1 MQNVVERVINLLIY
15 LLESPEP
22 ASAADIRHTVAGYG
36 QESDEA
42 FHRMFERDKDL
53 LKRLGVPLEL
63 KAMDSWEI
71 DFGYTV
77 DPAKYALPDPGLTEP
92 ERVALSV
99 AARMVRLGGANV
111 GLAGLLKLG
120 GVERGT
126 GIEPLG
132 ADLGA
137 EASVLSELFLAVTE
151 RRRLE
156 FTYSGET
163 RLIEPYGLAHR
174 RGHWY
179 LVGHTASGER
189 VYRVDRMSDLEVG
202 DKTGVFERPKRF
214 QVKKAMST
222 NPWEM
227 GTDDVVT
234 ASVRFDEGLS
244 WWAART
250 LDVEPPA
257 EGPLEVELTVANRDA
272 FIGWILG
279 FGPDA
284 EVLGPAELRAAVLE
298 RVEAA
303 MEGLG

>member
-15 LLESPEP
+15 LLQSPEP
-22 ASAADIRHTVAGYG
+22 VTAADIRHTVAGYG
-36 QESDEA
+36 QDSDEA

-53 LKRLGVPLEL
+53 LKRMGVPLEM
-63 KAMDSWEI
+63 KALDTWEI

-77 DPAKYALPDPGLTEP
+77 DPAKYALPDPGLTEA

-99 AARMVRLGGANV
+99 AARMVRLGGANA

-120 GVERGT
+120 GMEREA

-137 EASVLSELFLAVTE
+137 EASLLGDLFLAVTE
-151 RRRLE
+151 RRKLG
-156 FTYSGET
+156 FTYAGEN
-163 RLIEPYGLAHR
+163 RQLEPFGMAHR

-179 LVGHTASGER
+179 LVGRTSSGER
-189 VYRVDRMSDLEVG
+189 VFRIDRISDLEVG
-202 DKTGVFERPKRF
+202 REANAFERPKRF

-227 GTDDVVT
+227 GTEDVVT
-234 ASVRFDEGLS
+234 ASVRFDETLA

-250 LDVEPPA
+250 LDLQPPA
-257 EGPLEVELTVANRDA
+257 EGPLETELSVANRDA

-284 EVLGPAELRAAVLE
+284 EVLGPPELREAVLD

-303 MEGLG
+303 AKGLG

>member
-1 MQNVVERVINLLIY
+1 VINLLIY

-22 ASAADIRHTVAGYG
+22 VTASDIRHTVAGYG
-36 QESDEA
+36 QGSDEA

-53 LKRLGVPLEL
+53 LKRLGVPLEM
-63 KAMDSWEI
+63 KALDSWEI

-77 DPAKYALPDPGLTEP
+77 DPAKYALPDPGLTEA

-99 AARMVRLGGANV
+99 AARMVRLGGANA

-137 EASVLSELFLAVTE
+137 EATLLGDLFIAVTD
-151 RRRLE
+151 RRRLD
-156 FTYSGET
+156 FTYAGQSR
-163 RLIEPYGLAHR
+163 RLEPLGMAHR

-179 LVGHTASGER
+179 LVGRTSSGER
-189 VYRVDRMSDLEVG
+189 VFRIDRISDLDVG
-202 DKTGVFERPKRF
+202 TRAGAFERPKRF
-214 QVKKAMST
+214 QVRKAMST

-227 GTDDVVT
+227 GTEDVIM
-234 ASVRFDEGLS
+234 ASVRFDEALA

-250 LDVEPPA
+250 LAVEPPDS
-257 EGPLEVELTVANRDA
+257 GPLEAEVSVVNRDA

-284 EVLGPAELRAAVLE
+284 EVLGPPELRDAVLD
-298 RVEAA
+298 RVEATVS
-303 MEGLG
+303 GLG

>member
-22 ASAADIRHTVAGYG
+22 ATASDIRHTVAGYG
-36 QESDEA
+36 QDSDEA

-53 LKRLGVPLEL
+53 LKRMGVPLEM
-63 KAMDSWEI
+63 KALDSWEI

-77 DPAKYALPDPGLTEP
+77 DPAKYALPDPGLTEA

-99 AARMVRLGGANV
+99 AVRMVRLGGANA

-120 GVERGT
+120 GVERGA

-137 EASVLSELFLAVTE
+137 EASVLGELFLAVTE
-151 RRRLE
+151 RRKLE
-156 FTYSGET
+156 FSYSGEGRT
-163 RLIEPYGLAHR
+163 VDPYGIAHR

-179 LVGHTASGER
+179 LAGHTTSGER
-189 VYRVDRMSDLEVG
+189 VFRIDRMSDIEVG
-202 DKTGVFERPKRF
+202 NEAGAFERPKRF

-227 GTDDVVT
+227 GTDEVVT
-234 ASVRFDEGLS
+234 ASVRFDEALA

-250 LDVEPPA
+250 LGVDPPA
-257 EGPLEVELTVANRDA
+257 EGPLEVELSVANKDA

-284 EVLGPAELRAAVLE
+284 EVLGPAELRDAVLE

-303 MEGLG
+303 MKGLG

>member
-22 ASAADIRHTVAGYG
+22 VTASDIRHTVAGYG
-36 QESDEA
+36 QDSDEA

-53 LKRLGVPLEL
+53 LKRLGVPLEM
-63 KAMDSWEI
+63 KALDSWEI

-77 DPAKYALPDPGLTEP
+77 DPAKYALPDPGLTEA
-92 ERVALSV
+92 ERVALAV
-99 AARMVRLGGANV
+99 AARMVRLGGANA

-120 GVERGT
+120 GVERDT

-137 EASVLSELFLAVTE
+137 EASALGELFLAVTE
-151 RRRLE
+151 RRKVE
-156 FTYSGET
+156 FSYGGE
-163 RLIEPYGLAHR
+163 RRGVDPYGMAHG

-179 LVGHTASGER
+179 LVGRSAAGER
-189 VYRVDRMSDLEVG
+189 VFRVDRMSEIEVG
-202 DKTGVFERPKRF
+202 KDTSVFERPKRF
-214 QVKKAMST
+214 DVKKSMRS
-222 NPWEM
+222 NPWEA
-227 GTDDVVT
+227 GTDEVVS
-234 ASVRFDEGLS
+234 ASVRFDGGLA

-250 LDVEPPA
+250 LDVDPPA
-257 EGPLEVELTVANRDA
+257 TGPLEAQVKVANRDA

-284 EVLGPAELRAAVLE
+284 EVLGPPELRDAVLE

-303 MEGLG
+303 VEGLG

>member
-22 ASAADIRHTVAGYG
+22 VTASDIRHTVAGYG
-36 QESDEA
+36 QDSDEA

-53 LKRLGVPLEL
+53 LKRLGVPLEM
-63 KAMDSWEI
+63 KALDSWEI

-77 DPAKYALPDPGLTEP
+77 DPAKYALPDPGLTEA

-99 AARMVRLGGANV
+99 AARMVRLGGANA

-120 GVERGT
+120 GVERDA

-137 EASVLSELFLAVTE
+137 EASVLGDLFLAVTE
-151 RRRLE
+151 RRKLDFAYAGDQRHL
-156 FTYSGET
+156 
-163 RLIEPYGLAHR
+163 EPYGMVHR

-179 LVGHTASGER
+179 LVGRIASGER
-189 VYRVDRMSDLEVG
+189 VFRIDRITDLEVG
-202 DKTGVFERPKRF
+202 TKAGAFDRPRGF
-214 QVKKAMST
+214 QVKRAMST

-227 GTDDVVT
+227 GTEDIVT
-234 ASVRFDEGLS
+234 ASVRFDESLA

-250 LDVEPPA
+250 LELEPPA
-257 EGPLEVELTVANRDA
+257 EGALDAELSVANREA

-284 EVLGPAELRAAVLE
+284 EVLGPPELRDAVLQ

-303 MEGLG
+303 LGGLG

>member
-22 ASAADIRHTVAGYG
+22 ATAADIRYTVAGYG

-53 LKRLGVPLEL
+53 LKRMGVPLEM
-63 KAMDSWEI
+63 KALDSWEI
-71 DFGYTV
+71 DFGYTI
-77 DPAKYALPDPGLTEP
+77 DPAKYALPDPGLTEA

-99 AARMVRLGGANV
+99 AARMVRLGGANA

-120 GVERGT
+120 GVERGA

-137 EASVLSELFLAVTE
+137 EASVLGELFLAVTE
-151 RRRLE
+151 RRRVE
-156 FTYSGET
+156 FTYSGAH
-163 RLIEPYGLAHR
+163 RAVDPYGIAHG

-179 LVGHTASGER
+179 LVGHVAAGER
-189 VYRVDRMSDLEVG
+189 VFRVDRMSEIEVG
-202 DKTGVFERPKRF
+202 RDTSVFERPKQFDVR
-214 QVKKAMST
+214 KSMRS
-222 NPWEM
+222 NPWEA
-227 GTDDVVT
+227 GTDEIVT
-234 ASVRFDEGLS
+234 AFVRFDESLA

-250 LDVEPPA
+250 LGVDPPA
-257 EGPLEVELTVANRDA
+257 GGPLEAEVKVANRDA

-284 EVLGPAELRAAVLE
+284 EVLAPPELRSTVLDRIEEAVGGS
-298 RVEAA
+298 R
-303 MEGLG
+303 

>member
-22 ASAADIRHTVAGYG
+22 ATATDIRYTVAGYG
-36 QESDEA
+36 QESDDA

-53 LKRLGVPLEL
+53 LKKMGVPLEM
-63 KAMDSWEI
+63 KALDGWEI

-77 DPAKYALPDPGLTEP
+77 DPEKYALPDPRLTEA

-99 AARMVRLGGANV
+99 AARMVRLGGANA

-120 GVERGT
+120 GMERGA

-137 EASVLSELFLAVTE
+137 EASVLGELFLAVTE
-151 RRRLE
+151 RRKAQ
-156 FTYSGET
+156 FTYSGAH
-163 RLIEPYGLAHR
+163 RDVDPYGMAHG

-179 LVGHTASGER
+179 LVGHTVAGER
-189 VYRVDRMSDLEVG
+189 VFRVDRMSGIEIGKD
-202 DKTGVFERPKRF
+202 TAAFERPKRF
-214 QVKKAMST
+214 DVKKAMSA
-222 NPWEM
+222 NPWEA
-227 GTDDVVT
+227 GTDEIVT
-234 ASVRFDEGLS
+234 ASVRFDEGLA

-250 LDVEPPA
+250 LDVDPPKS
-257 EGPLEVELTVANRDA
+257 GPLEAEVKVANRDA

-284 EVLGPAELRAAVLE
+284 EVLGPPELRDAVVDRIQAAIG
-298 RVEAA
+298 
-303 MEGLG
+303 GLG

>member
-1 MQNVVERVINLLIY
+1 MQNVVERVINLLIF

-22 ASAADIRHTVAGYG
+22 VTAADIRHTVAGYG
-36 QESDEA
+36 QDSDEA

-53 LKRLGVPLEL
+53 LKRMGVPLEL
-63 KAMDSWEI
+63 KALDSWEI

-77 DPAKYALPDPGLTEP
+77 DPAKYALPDPSLTEA

-99 AARMVRLGGANV
+99 AARMVRLGGPNA

-120 GVERGT
+120 GVERGA

-137 EASVLSELFLAVTE
+137 EASVLGELFLAVTE
-151 RRRLE
+151 RRRVE
-156 FTYSGET
+156 FTYSGGDRVVEAF
-163 RLIEPYGLAHR
+163 GMAHS

-179 LVGHTASGER
+179 LVGNTSAGER
-189 VYRVDRMSDLEVG
+189 VFRVDRMSDIEVG
-202 DKTGVFERPKRF
+202 KDAAAFERPRRFDVKR
-214 QVKKAMST
+214 AMSAH
-222 NPWEM
+222 PWEA

-234 ASVRFDEGLS
+234 ASVRFDESLA
-244 WWAART
+244 WWAARALGVDPAPT
-250 LDVEPPA
+250 GPLDVD
-257 EGPLEVELTVANRDA
+257 VKVANRDA

-284 EVLGPAELRAAVLE
+284 EVLGPPELRDAVVDRIQAAIG
-298 RVEAA
+298 
-303 MEGLG
+303 GLG

>member
-15 LLESPEP
+15 LLESSEP
-22 ASAADIRHTVAGYG
+22 LTAADIRHTVAGYG
-36 QESDEA
+36 QESDDA

-53 LKRLGVPLEL
+53 LKRMGVPLEM
-63 KAMDSWEI
+63 KALDSWEI

-77 DPAKYALPDPGLTEP
+77 DPAKYALPDPGLTEA

-99 AARMVRLGGANV
+99 AARMVRLGGANA

-120 GVERGT
+120 GVERET

-137 EASVLSELFLAVTE
+137 EATMLGDLFLAVTDRRKLDFTYAGE
-151 RRRLE
+151 RRHL
-156 FTYSGET
+156 
-163 RLIEPYGLAHR
+163 EPYGMAHR

-179 LVGHTASGER
+179 LIAHTSAGER
-189 VYRVDRMSDLEVG
+189 VFRVDRIADVEVG
-202 DKTGVFERPKRF
+202 SEADAFERPKRF

-227 GTDDVVT
+227 GTDEVT
-234 ASVRFDEGLS
+234 TGSVRFDEALA

-250 LDVEPPA
+250 LGEDPPA
-257 EGPLEVELTVANRDA
+257 SGPLEVEVNVTNRDA
-272 FIGWILG
+272 FIGWVLG

-284 EVLGPAELRAAVLE
+284 EVLGPPELREAVLE

-303 MEGLG
+303 AKGLG

>member
-15 LLESPEP
+15 LLASPEP
-22 ASAADIRHTVAGYG
+22 ATAADIRHTVAGYG

-53 LKRLGVPLEL
+53 LKRLGVPLEM
-63 KAMDSWEI
+63 KALDTWEI

-77 DPAKYALPDPGLTEP
+77 DPTKYALPDPGLTEG

-99 AARMVRLGGANV
+99 AARMVRLGGANA
-111 GLAGLLKLG
+111 GLGGLLKLG

-137 EASVLSELFLAVTE
+137 EASVLGDLFLAVTE
-151 RRRLE
+151 RRRVE
-156 FTYSGET
+156 FDYAKVGRTV
-163 RLIEPYGLAHR
+163 EPYGMAHR

-179 LVGHTASGER
+179 LVGRSGAGER
-189 VYRVDRMSDLEVG
+189 VYRVDRITDLEVG
-202 DKTGVFERPKRF
+202 KDAEVFQRPKRF
-214 QVKKAMST
+214 QVKRAMST
-222 NPWEM
+222 NPWEA
-227 GTDDVVT
+227 GSDEVIT
-234 ASVRFDEGLS
+234 ASVRFDEALA

-250 LDVEPPA
+250 LDVEPPPT
-257 EGPLEVELTVANRDA
+257 GPLDVELKVANRDA

-284 EVLGPAELRAAVLE
+284 EVLAPAELRDAVLD

-303 MEGLG
+303 VNGLT

>member
-15 LLESPEP
+15 LLESPDP
-22 ASAADIRHTVAGYG
+22 ATATEIRYTVAGYG

-53 LKRLGVPLEL
+53 LKKMGVPLEM
-63 KAMDSWEI
+63 KALDGWEI

-77 DPAKYALPDPGLTEP
+77 DPAKYALPNPGLTEA

-99 AARMVRLGGANV
+99 AARMVRLGGANA

-120 GVERGT
+120 GMERGA

-137 EASVLSELFLAVTE
+137 EASVLGELFLAVTE
-151 RRRLE
+151 RRKVG
-156 FTYSGET
+156 FTYSGDSREVD
-163 RLIEPYGLAHR
+163 PYGMAHG

-179 LVGHTASGER
+179 LVGHTPAGER
-189 VYRVDRMSDLEVG
+189 VFRVDRMSEIDIG
-202 DKTGVFERPKRF
+202 KDPAAFERPKRF
-214 QVKKAMST
+214 DVKKAMRS
-222 NPWEM
+222 NPWEA
-227 GTDDVVT
+227 GTDEIVT
-234 ASVRFDEGLS
+234 ASVRFDESLA

-250 LDVEPPA
+250 LDVDPPA
-257 EGPLEVELTVANRDA
+257 AGPLEAEVTVANRDA

-284 EVLGPAELRAAVLE
+284 EVLGPPELRDAVLDRVQAAV
-298 RVEAA
+298 
-303 MEGLG
+303 EGLG